1 MASNRYQISETKY
14 ARFYAEGRGRGVG
27 AAYRPFLQVDDLS
40 SRGRSHRVWCAVTDR
55 EHHLFSDGEYYNLF
69 LKWWDP
75 DVTDLREQYP
85 LPRARTLAIATALGV
100 RHPERNGT
108 PVVMTTDLVTTRR
121 GGRQTATAVKVS
133 DDARNDRVRQKLA
146 IEEVHW
152 RSLGVDWEVLTEV
165 DLKTST
171 ARNVVWA
178 LKALSP
184 NVPDP
189 GPLGLALAEHVSGSP
204 ARRARHACRAFDDAH
219 GLRPGAGA
227 SVLRLLVALRRVE
240 VDMSGGPLMDKP
252 TTALAWVGR

>member
-1 MASNRYQISETKY
+1 MAKNRYQISESKY

-27 AAYRPFLQVDDLS
+27 AAYRPFLQIDDLS
-40 SRGRSHRVWCAVTDR
+40 SLGRSHRVWCAVTGR

-75 DVTDLREQYP
+75 DVTDLREQFP
-85 LPRARTLAIATALGV
+85 LQRTRTLAIATALGV
-100 RHPERNGT
+100 RHPERDGI

-121 GGRQTATAVKVS
+121 GGQLVATAVKAAE
-133 DDARNDRVRQKLA
+133 DASVRRVRQKLA
-146 IEEVHW
+146 IEELYW
-152 RSLGVDWEVLTEV
+152 KSLGVEWEVLTEV

-184 NVPDP
+184 HVPDP
-189 GPLGLALAEHVSGSP
+189 GPLGLALARHVSGCP
-204 ARRARHACRAFDDAH
+204 ASRARFSCRAFDHAH

-227 SVLRLLVALRRVE
+227 SLLRLLVALRRVE
-240 VDMSGGPLMDKP
+240 VDMSGGRLLDKP